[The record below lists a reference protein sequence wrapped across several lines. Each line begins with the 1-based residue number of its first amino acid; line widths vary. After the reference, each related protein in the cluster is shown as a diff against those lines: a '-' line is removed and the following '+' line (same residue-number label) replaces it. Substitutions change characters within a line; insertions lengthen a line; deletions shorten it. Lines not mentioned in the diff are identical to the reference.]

1 MDAYPPGSRHP
12 GRRGGRKSGKAT
24 GGGSG
29 PGDDQAGGL
38 GTAVFALTLLAMIL
52 ILAGYILL
60 LVHGGSGA
68 PLCSDRTLSDNM
80 GRVGTGIASLFLVMA
95 FGTVLI
101 PALGLVCCNRTTR
114 AAFGW
119 SMHGSPPPSGRRGDG
134 LASTTGARGG
144 GTADTQSA
152 SQASRSTTGTEP
164 AVTGVGHSIDVHDL
178 GTQASAQSDSFVRR
192 DLLLPDGADTSSAQ
206 QRSVAWAGNGPRA
219 SLAGSDLSSAGAG
232 PGALPSDRA
241 AVTMRVGRG
250 LSAAGR
256 APVAPPVAAPAA
268 AAAGGAAAAAAAAA
282 ADGGAGSGPAS
293 PAGPQ
298 RAAAAAGNSAA
309 AGAPALSRRRRAVP
323 AGAGGPQR
331 PSRPAPSRA
340 AASVPPTDSEVFAS
354 RWLLA
359 GLLVWLLA
367 GLLASF
373 ALQVFAFGHVF
384 RYSDPDI
391 QGRLQT
397 CAQPLRVIVEVSRA
411 RDAARAR
418 VRATGSLRAG
428 QPVQK
433 GDLGCR
439 QRPVVVA
446 VAATRGVRG
455 GGWGGG
461 FSAGRAVEDCV
472 CTGNR
477 ASALPFEGL
486 VWWCPLAA

>member
-178 GTQASAQSDSFVRR
+178 GTQASAQSDSFV
-192 DLLLPDGADTSSAQ
+192 
-206 QRSVAWAGNGPRA
+206 
-219 SLAGSDLSSAGAG
+219 
-232 PGALPSDRA
+232 
-241 AVTMRVGRG
+241 
-250 LSAAGR
+250 
-256 APVAPPVAAPAA
+256 
-268 AAAGGAAAAAAAAA
+268 
-282 ADGGAGSGPAS
+282 
-293 PAGPQ
+293 
-298 RAAAAAGNSAA
+298 
-309 AGAPALSRRRRAVP
+309 
-323 AGAGGPQR
+323 
-331 PSRPAPSRA
+331 
-340 AASVPPTDSEVFAS
+340 
-354 RWLLA
+354 
-359 GLLVWLLA
+359 
-367 GLLASF
+367 
-373 ALQVFAFGHVF
+373 FAFGHVF

-397 CAQPLRVIVEVSRA
+397 CAQPLRVIVEVLVWA
-411 RDAARAR
+411 QLA
-418 VRATGSLRAG
+418 LF
-428 QPVQK
+428 
-433 GDLGCR
+433 L
-439 QRPVVVA
+439 
-446 VAATRGVRG
+446 VAATCACC
-455 GGWGGG
+455 G
-461 FSAGRAVEDCV
+461 FPLLVLVVALGRNAKDQGPDSGAGDAGNESFRAVGEPTWSEAPDHAAMLAG
-472 CTGNR
+472 TGSR
-477 ASALPFEGL
+477 RDADP
-486 VWWCPLAA
+486 

>member
-164 AVTGVGHSIDVHDL
+164 AVTGV
-178 GTQASAQSDSFVRR
+178 
-192 DLLLPDGADTSSAQ
+192 
-206 QRSVAWAGNGPRA
+206 
-219 SLAGSDLSSAGAG
+219 
-232 PGALPSDRA
+232 
-241 AVTMRVGRG
+241 
-250 LSAAGR
+250 
-256 APVAPPVAAPAA
+256 
-268 AAAGGAAAAAAAAA
+268 
-282 ADGGAGSGPAS
+282 
-293 PAGPQ
+293 
-298 RAAAAAGNSAA
+298 
-309 AGAPALSRRRRAVP
+309 
-323 AGAGGPQR
+323 
-331 PSRPAPSRA
+331 
-340 AASVPPTDSEVFAS
+340 
-354 RWLLA
+354 
-359 GLLVWLLA
+359 
-367 GLLASF
+367 
-373 ALQVFAFGHVF
+373 FAFGHVF

-397 CAQPLRVIVEVSRA
+397 CAQPLRVIVEVLVWA
-411 RDAARAR
+411 QLA
-418 VRATGSLRAG
+418 LF
-428 QPVQK
+428 
-433 GDLGCR
+433 L
-439 QRPVVVA
+439 
-446 VAATRGVRG
+446 VAATCACC
-455 GGWGGG
+455 G
-461 FSAGRAVEDCV
+461 FPLLVLVVALGRNAKDQGPDSGAGDAGNESFRAVGEPTWSEAPDHAAMLAG
-472 CTGNR
+472 TGSR
-477 ASALPFEGL
+477 RDADP
-486 VWWCPLAA
+486 